1 MITAQK
7 LINAEVPALSTND
20 DPVNALNLMDQFRV
34 GHLAV
39 INNGKYIGLISETD
53 LLSVDTI
60 VSESVE
66 HAEHLINVSVLPS
79 DHLLDILRTASEFHL
94 SLVPVVSEHHDFVGS
109 ITIEDLMASLSKYQS
124 VSNPGAI
131 VVLEMKET
139 DYSLQ
144 QIARIVE
151 ENDAKILSTNITS
164 TEEPGLIEVNLKI
177 NREDVNAILQSF
189 QRFDFT
195 IKASYQEPEYTED
208 LKKRYDELM
217 RYLNT

>member
-1 MITAQK
+1 MITANK
-7 LINAEVPALSTND
+7 LINVEVPVLGSQD

-39 INNGKYIGLISETD
+39 VNNGKYLGLISETE

-60 VSESVE
+60 ISESID
-66 HAEHLINVSVLPS
+66 HADHLITVSVLPQE
-79 DHLLDILRTASEFHL
+79 HLLDILRTASEYHL
-94 SLVPVVSEHHDFVGS
+94 SLVPVVNENHEYQGS
-109 ITIEDLMASLSKYQS
+109 ITLEDLMNSLSQYQS
-124 VSNPGAI
+124 ASNPGAI
-131 VVLEMKET
+131 VVLEMKDT

-164 TEEPGLIEVNLKI
+164 NEDHSLIEVNLKI
-177 NREDVNAILQSF
+177 NKEDVNAILQSF
-189 QRFDFT
+189 DRFGYA

-208 LKKRYDELM
+208 LKKRYEELM

>member
-1 MITAQK
+1 MILAHNI
-7 LINAEVPALSTND
+7 INPEIPALGLHD

-34 GHLAV
+34 THLAV
-39 INNGKYIGLISETD
+39 QDEGKFCGVVSETE

-60 VSESVE
+60 VSESLSHTDRLE
-66 HAEHLINVSVLPS
+66 KISVLPA
-79 DHLLDILRTASEFHL
+79 DHLLDVLKTASEYRL
-94 SLVPVVSEHHDFVGS
+94 SLVPVVNAANEYLGS
-109 ITIEDLMASLSKYQS
+109 IAMEDLLNGLSQYQS

-131 VVLEMKET
+131 VVLEMRDN

-164 TEEPGLIEVNLKI
+164 TGEHGRVEVNLKI
-177 NREDVNAILQSF
+177 NREDINPILQSF
-189 QRFDFT
+189 NRFGYEV
-195 IKASYQEPEYTED
+195 KASYQEPAYTED
-208 LKKRYDELM
+208 IKKRYEELM